1 MSEQSR
7 EEREQLVADLDA
19 ETEVVSVNRDNAEH
33 ERWLETGQTE
43 PDYTIPSEDEDEAD
57 EEEAD
62 EDE

>member
-19 ETEVVSVNRDNAEH
+19 ETEVVTVNRGNVEH

-43 PDYTIPSEDEDEAD
+43 PDFMMPAEDAEDEEDDADGDE
-57 EEEAD
+57 
-62 EDE
+62 